1 MTSILTTTRA
11 LAIDVRHLDTGALL
25 GVALIVPSEQ
35 YLSILVDGAGG
46 AVEPEL
52 TAHVWREIDA
62 WAAAGN
68 AGLPARPAH
77 MSLAVVAALLEGERL
92 SVSAQRF
99 VSIPIS
105 VASRN
110 DAMIAAPPIIQM
122 FLPLVPRNR
131 LANARIG
138 SFTNSTL
145 PGTDEGDG

>member
-1 MTSILTTTRA
+1 MTSILATTRA

-25 GVALIVPSEQ
+25 GVALVVPSEQ

-99 VSIPIS
+99 ASIPIS
-105 VASRN
+105 VASH
-110 DAMIAAPPIIQM
+110 AELAPLAERL
-122 FLPLVPRNR
+122 LPEL
-131 LANARIG
+131 LNARR
-138 SFTNSTL
+138 SAA
-145 PGTDEGDG
+145 